1 MLICN
6 QWQRYRLI
14 AQRPF
19 QHPDDVT
26 EVDGMDFAKTATLL
40 DHLSLVLAP
49 TKGPGHA
56 VLLASKRPQELFE
69 KVQEG
74 ATLAQSPLLCYSH
87 RYSHRC
93 SHSRQLS

>member
-1 MLICN
+1 M
-6 QWQRYRLI
+6 I

-19 QHPDDVT
+19 QHPDDVN

-74 ATLAQSPLLCYSH
+74 ATLAQS
-87 RYSHRC
+87 HRC